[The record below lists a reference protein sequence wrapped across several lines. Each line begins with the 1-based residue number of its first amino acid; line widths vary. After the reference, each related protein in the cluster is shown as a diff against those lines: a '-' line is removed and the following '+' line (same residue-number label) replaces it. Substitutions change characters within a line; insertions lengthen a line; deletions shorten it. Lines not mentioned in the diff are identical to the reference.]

1 MTCLIGNEKK
11 KKLRTCAK
19 RVRRR
24 AYIVAL
30 FYILRNRKTI
40 ISTISSCFMTSI
52 FRVDIADEFVVFRV
66 SYTSGSDVYS
76 LKSGRYMS
84 NQHQVFWVIVFC
96 CTSHIYTRAG
106 CAHTIVLIFR
116 HNRHMY
122 NIYTRRSDFLLRV
135 LLLFF
140 VRKLSILNKFKP
152 SRRCIVTV
160 DVYLIWKKFQRF
172 RHACDFELMSLYI
185 GLEEK
190 KTN

>member
-1 MTCLIGNEKK
+1 
-11 KKLRTCAK
+11 
-19 RVRRR
+19 
-24 AYIVAL
+24 
-30 FYILRNRKTI
+30 
-40 ISTISSCFMTSI
+40 MTSI

-152 SRRCIVTV
+152 SRRCIVSV

-172 RHACDFELMSLYI
+172 GHACDFELMSLYI

-190 KTN
+190 KQIKRINSCKRKTNVSKRLTMHGRVQGEENEDDGSNDGDIIVGRS